1 MGYLEAQMPHGH
13 EVRCRD
19 DRVKTHGAEVRDK
32 RLESHR
38 GIIESPAKK
47 IRAKNLDRRL
57 HGKTKVEDPTLLLRH
72 QVPLVTMTFFAFL
85 VWP

>member
-1 MGYLEAQMPHGH
+1 MIG
-13 EVRCRD
+13 
-19 DRVKTHGAEVRDK
+19 VKTHGAEVRDK

-38 GIIESPAKK
+38 GIIEGPAKK
-47 IRAKNLDRRL
+47 IRAKKLDRRL

-72 QVPLVTMTFFAFL
+72 QVPLVTMIFFAFL